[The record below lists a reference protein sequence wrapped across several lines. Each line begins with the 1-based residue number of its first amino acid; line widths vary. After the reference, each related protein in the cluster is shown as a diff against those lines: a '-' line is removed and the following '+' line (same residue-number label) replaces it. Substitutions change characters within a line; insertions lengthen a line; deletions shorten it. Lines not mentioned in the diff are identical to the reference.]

1 MKTSRALSRAICKEA
16 SHTENGR
23 KGGDRL
29 GTTETQGTIL
39 GRERCHKHKKKREG
53 KKKKKGAKETHQE
66 SQVWGRGIPVTF
78 GFEN

>member
-1 MKTSRALSRAICKEA
+1 MMKNSRALSRAICKEA

-53 KKKKKGAKETHQE
+53 KKKKRERKRHIKNPRYGEEE
-66 SQVWGRGIPVTF
+66 SL
-78 GFEN
+78 

>member
-1 MKTSRALSRAICKEA
+1 MMKTSRALSRAICKEA

-53 KKKKKGAKETHQE
+53 KKKKKGSERDT
-66 SQVWGRGIPVTF
+66 SRIP
-78 GFEN
+78 GMGKRNPCNIWL